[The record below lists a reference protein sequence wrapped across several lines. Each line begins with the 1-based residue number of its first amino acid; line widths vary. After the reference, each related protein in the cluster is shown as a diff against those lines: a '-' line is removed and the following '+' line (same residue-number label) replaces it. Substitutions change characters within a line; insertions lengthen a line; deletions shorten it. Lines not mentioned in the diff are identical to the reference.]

1 MFTVRYAR
9 QHEILR
15 SEMNFRDVRKIY
27 ASPSYEW
34 MWLGHR
40 GCPVEPRSQINNRK
54 QEIPMADKLT
64 NSKTSLP
71 GEEVIVRAVQFFA
84 SEKFRCSGQSGRT
97 ATFDGRPP
105 IPWFLL
111 LLTVLGFMFCIV
123 PGIIMYILAIRKLRR
138 FYNLVVTANPIPSGT
153 EVSITHPDWAG
164 KQVQRFMQSLPGTPA
179 PNVPPLLAVK

>member
-1 MFTVRYAR
+1 MCTVRYAR

-40 GCPVEPRSQINNRK
+40 ACPMEPRIQVSNRK
-54 QEIPMADKLT
+54 QEKPMADKLT

-71 GEEVIVRAVQFFA
+71 SEEVIVRAVQFFA
-84 SEKFRCSGQSGRT
+84 TEKFRCSGQSGRT

-105 IPWFLL
+105 IP
-111 LLTVLGFMFCIV
+111 
-123 PGIIMYILAIRKLRR
+123 
-138 FYNLVVTANPIPSGT
+138 
-153 EVSITHPDWAG
+153 
-164 KQVQRFMQSLPGTPA
+164 
-179 PNVPPLLAVK
+179 